1 MKNSVSATNLSKMA
15 FCEASVLRQAK
26 LTPQDQERIHH
37 GNQEHARVEEA
48 IRRSA
53 LYNSKHQQ
61 LNRRSYTANRP
72 TGKLITFRTITAL
85 LLICAICIYFVK
97 KA

>member
-1 MKNSVSATNLSKMA
+1 MKNSVSATNLAKMA

-26 LTPQDQERIHH
+26 LTPQDQERIHR

-53 LYNSKHQQ
+53 LDNR
-61 LNRRSYTANRP
+61 LNRVNSIDKSP
-72 TGKLITFRTITAL
+72 TGKLVTFRTIAAL
-85 LLICAICIYFVK
+85 LLICAIGIYFVIQ
-97 KA
+97 A